1 MEALLREDFNK
12 KVLDFRDIVPNCE
25 TPPSLDELGTL
36 IFFPTNIGHKVR
48 KNHNKR
54 VRDKFRLSDPPP
66 LGKMSLKSSI
76 IFLKSSLIK

>member
-48 KNHNKR
+48 KNQNKR

-66 LGKMSLKSSI
+66 L
-76 IFLKSSLIK
+76 